1 MQGHQNEA
9 LKHDKWF
16 ETDLNRVF
24 ALQICQ
30 LFQVRNNQ
38 ICFDERRFNCT
49 DKGWQSENNCFVSS
63 I

>member
-16 ETDLNRVF
+16 ETDLDRVF

-30 LFQVRNNQ
+30 LFSN
-38 ICFDERRFNCT
+38 
-49 DKGWQSENNCFVSS
+49 KKQSDLL
-63 I
+63 